1 MHILNSRTYFI
12 PSSSLR
18 SEVSGWDQLKSGDT
32 VVLLTSDRRNPRFT
46 GRVDEISQDGR
57 YLWLIQNNGAG
68 RRLFHRV
75 EGYTTFL
82 DSRD

>member
-1 MHILNSRTYFI
+1 MYISNSRAYPI

-18 SEVSGWDQLKSGDT
+18 VEVTGWDQLNHGDT
-32 VVLLTSDRRNPRFT
+32 IVLLTSDRRNPRFT
-46 GRVDEISQDGR
+46 GRVDEISEDGR
-57 YLWLIQNNGAG
+57 YLWLIQDNGAG

-82 DSRD
+82 DCAA